1 MARIQIAPIQNLIN
15 IGSNVKF
22 INNRELDPKVGS
34 IMINRAQFVN
44 NIIKRITKKMTY
56 LGIIQNVSNSENWQ
70 INKVKIE
77 IDIENGRFKS

>member
-1 MARIQIAPIQNLIN
+1 MPTNPMARIQIAPIQNLIN

-44 NIIKRITKKMTY
+44 NIIKRITKKND
-56 LGIIQNVSNSENWQ
+56 LPWNNPKCFQ
-70 INKVKIE
+70 
-77 IDIENGRFKS
+77 